1 MTKTLLQRIATAIST
16 APQGETYEDCRNNEA
31 KAVLLEI
38 ANWIEDERIL
48 FMTPYGL
55 RIICQTKDKA
65 GKQMTERAQKIM
77 DAYGKVLE
85 KSVWYNEEC
94 VVSVLQHLIDE
105 HSEVRGTGR
114 VDKKSQVVSVKT
126 LMKLIEELK

>member
-1 MTKTLLQRIATAIST
+1 
-16 APQGETYEDCRNNEA
+16 
-31 KAVLLEI
+31 
-38 ANWIEDERIL
+38 
-48 FMTPYGL
+48 
-55 RIICQTKDKA
+55 
-65 GKQMTERAQKIM
+65 MTERAQRIM